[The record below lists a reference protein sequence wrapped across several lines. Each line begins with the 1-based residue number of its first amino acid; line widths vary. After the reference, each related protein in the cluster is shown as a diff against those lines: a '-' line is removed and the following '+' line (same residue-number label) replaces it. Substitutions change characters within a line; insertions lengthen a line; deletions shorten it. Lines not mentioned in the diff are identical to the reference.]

1 MSFLTTL
8 MNANGAQPLQ
18 PQTCAD
24 LLHKMKSQFTAGP
37 DHPEKP
43 MRIQGQDELVHRLV
57 MAVVMNEH
65 VLLEGLPGVAK
76 TTAVEMLA
84 KDSGLCC
91 RRIQFVPDMQPSDL
105 IGKDQIKLSA
115 LTQAAASGAN
125 FRYWENGPLFQNIVI
140 ADEINRA
147 PAKVQAALLESMAE
161 RAITPFG
168 KTRFVIR
175 ARREWQMWVRWIFSA
190 PAYRNAGV
198 WGSLWPV
205 LLGHDTLPAEGNDR
219 VLQALCEQ
227 EWDAFGPA
235 FPWAERKELPEET
248 FGASP
253 VDLRNPRDV
262 QFTVFATMNP
272 IEQEGTYPLSEA
284 QTDRFCFKTI
294 VRYPS
299 YDALQAITR
308 MVNPPQQRR
317 DPDEALLHDAATGD
331 AAMRRSLYFF
341 RRCREVAFGPPGQQA
356 DALLD
361 RAFLRPAT
369 GEKTSAILDYVTRI
383 VFYSHMRQAESGSRR
398 GQQLAQLLKDPEQ
411 IERQARL
418 LREDQAYAAVAEHDI
433 WQFVKSGASPRAQLF
448 LAKAAISEYLLDGC
462 PGERVVPDHVARVA
476 HDVLRHRVRLNVQAH
491 VRGMHTDDLVDLLL
505 RQLMEKKASP

>member
-8 MNANGAQPLQ
+8 LNAEATKALPI
-18 PQTCAD
+18 QTCAD

-43 MRIQGQDELVHRLV
+43 MRIQGQDELVHRLC
-57 MAVVMNEH
+57 MAVLMNEH

-84 KDSGLCC
+84 RDTGLSC
-91 RRIQFVPDMQPSDL
+91 RRVQFVPDMQPSDL
-105 IGKDQIKLSA
+105 IGKDQIHLAALSA
-115 LTQAAASGAN
+115 AAPTGVS

-175 ARREWQMWVRWIFSA
+175 SRREWEMWARWIFSA
-190 PAYRNAGV
+190 PAYRRAEV
-198 WGSLWPV
+198 WGDFWSALEGHTELSTTLLDRIAQSLGEQDW
-205 LLGHDTLPAEGNDR
+205 DR
-219 VLQALCEQ
+219 
-227 EWDAFGPA
+227 FGPA
-235 FPWAERKELPEET
+235 FPWAARPELPEET

-253 VDLRNPRDV
+253 IDLRSPRDV

-317 DPDEALLHDAATGD
+317 DPDETLLRDPATGD

-341 RRCREVAFGPPGQQA
+341 RRCREVAYGPPGHQA
-356 DALLD
+356 GSLLEK
-361 RAFLRPAT
+361 AFLQAEPGTR
-369 GEKTSAILDYVTRI
+369 TSAILDYVTRI
-383 VFYSHMRQAESGSRR
+383 VFYSHMRQAEAGSRR

-418 LREDQAYAAVAEHDI
+418 LREDQAYARLAEHDI
-433 WQFVKSGASPRAQLF
+433 WPYLKSGASPRAQLF
-448 LAKAAISEYLLDGC
+448 LTKAALGEFLLDGC
-462 PGERVVPDHVARVA
+462 PGDRVTPDHVARVA

-505 RQLMEKKASP
+505 RELAARPA

>member
-8 MNANGAQPLQ
+8 MNADAAQPLA

-24 LLHKMKSQFTAGP
+24 LLHKMKAQFTAGP

-57 MAVVMNEH
+57 MAVLMNEH

-84 KDSGLCC
+84 VDTGLCC

-105 IGKDQIKLSA
+105 IGKDQIQLSA
-115 LTQAAASGAN
+115 LTGNAPTGN
-125 FRYWENGPLFQNIVI
+125 FRFWENGPLFQNIVI

-175 ARREWQMWVRWIFSA
+175 SRREWLMWVRWIHSA
-190 PAYRNAGV
+190 PEYRTPEV
-198 WGSLWPV
+198 WGSLWPAARGASALDDDAMDGAV
-205 LLGHDTLPAEGNDR
+205 
-219 VLQALCEQ
+219 QALSEQ
-227 EWDAFGPA
+227 DWDRFGPE
-235 FPWAERKELPEET
+235 FPWEHREALAEET

-253 VDLRNPRDV
+253 IDLRRARDV

-299 YDALQAITR
+299 FEALQSITR

-317 DPDEALLHDAATGD
+317 DPDQALLGD
-331 AAMRRSLYFF
+331 PAIAETAMRRSLYFF
-341 RRCREVAFGPPGQQA
+341 RRCREVIFGPPGQQA
-356 DALLD
+356 GSLLEK
-361 RAFLRPAT
+361 AYLRPPA
-369 GEKTSAILDYVTRI
+369 GAKSSAILDYVTRI
-383 VFYSHMRQAESGSRR
+383 VFYSHMRQPEAGSRR
-398 GQQLAQLLKDPEQ
+398 GQQVAQLLKDPEQ

-418 LREDQAYAAVAEHDI
+418 LREDASYAALAEHDI

-448 LAKAAISEYLLDGC
+448 LSKAALAEFLLDGC
-462 PGERVVPDHVARVA
+462 PGDRVVTDHVARVA
-476 HDVLRHRVRLNVQAH
+476 HDVLRHRVRLTVQAH
-491 VRGMHTDDLVDLLL
+491 VRGMHTEDLVDLLL
-505 RQLMEKKASP
+505 RQFAAAKS

>member
-8 MNANGAQPLQ
+8 MQADGTQALP
-18 PQTCAD
+18 PQQCAD

-57 MAVVMNEH
+57 MAVLMNEH

-84 KDSGLCC
+84 RDTGLCC

-105 IGKDQIKLSA
+105 IGKDQILLSA
-115 LTQAAASGAN
+115 LTGAASGASS

-168 KTRFVIR
+168 KLRFVIR
-175 ARREWQMWVRWIFSA
+175 SRREWQMWVRWIHSA
-190 PAYRNAGV
+190 PAYRTPAV
-198 WGSLWPV
+198 WGSLWPEMGSATPEASAV
-205 LLGHDTLPAEGNDR
+205 DR
-219 VLQALCEQ
+219 AAQALTEQ
-227 EWDAFGPA
+227 EWDRFGA
-235 FPWAERKELPEET
+235 DFPWAARPALAEET

-253 VDLRNPRDV
+253 IDLRNPRDV

-284 QTDRFCFKTI
+284 QTDRFCFKTL

-317 DPDEALLHDAATGD
+317 DPDEVLLRDPATGD

-341 RRCREVAFGPPGQQA
+341 RRCREVAYGPPGRQA
-356 DALLD
+356 GSLLD
-361 RAFLRPAT
+361 RAFLQPRAGAAT
-369 GEKTSAILDYVTRI
+369 SDILDYITRI
-383 VFYSHMRQAESGSRR
+383 VFYSHLRQAESGSRR

-418 LREDQAYAAVAEHDI
+418 LREDRAYAGLVEHDI

-448 LAKAAISEYLLDGC
+448 LAKATLCEYLLDGC
-462 PGERVVPDHVARVA
+462 PGDRVTPDHVARIA

-505 RQLMEKKASP
+505 RQLLEKKA